1 MTKSYEKDI
10 QLLIKILQNQ
20 DRIKKVIKDFKC
32 TEHNLINNEY
42 AFDLCALYMSQ
53 IGEAAKYLT
62 DSTKES
68 FVKFDYK
75 STSKFRDLIDHIYEK
90 VNRNVLKAY
99 IFSMAKSEVTTE
111 IKNRITY
118 CRVNKRNK

>member
-1 MTKSYEKDI
+1 
-10 QLLIKILQNQ
+10 
-20 DRIKKVIKDFKC
+20 
-32 TEHNLINNEY
+32 
-42 AFDLCALYMSQ
+42 MSQ